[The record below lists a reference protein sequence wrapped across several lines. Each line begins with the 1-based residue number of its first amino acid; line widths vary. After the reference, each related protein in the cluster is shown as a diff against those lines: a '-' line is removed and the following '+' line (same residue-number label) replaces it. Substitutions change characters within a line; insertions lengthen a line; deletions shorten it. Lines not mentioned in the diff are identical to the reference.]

1 MIDVNVLRGSFVRHT
16 DGREGQVL
24 RVSLPWVRLEWVG
37 EDGSETMLRSDP
49 KLREDIEVL
58 TTDRGWIPL
67 GSILGVVKEEAEMEN
82 YDSVRSLVEEVRGIL
97 DLDQE
102 DGVLSETK
110 KLMGKFKKG
119 TKHNPFK
126 RVKKGK
132 GLGPGPR
139 GSTAVPGKKRN
150 YWKCRCQ
157 SYKCL
162 CRGSENEKKI
172 VKIGRSYKSSYNI
185 AYRKWRKKK
194 AKEYEPG
201 GKRGFKKVKKGK
213 LTK

>member
-1 MIDVNVLRGSFVRHT
+1 MIDVNALRGSFVRHS
-16 DGREGQVL
+16 DGREGTVL
-24 RVSLPWVRLEWVG
+24 RVSLPWVRLEWNG
-37 EDGSETMLRSDP
+37 EDGSEAMLRSDP

-67 GSILGVVKEEAEMEN
+67 GSILGVVKEEAKMEN

-97 DLDQE
+97 DLDGPE
-102 DGVLSETK
+102 DLSEDK

-139 GSTAVPGKKRN
+139 GSTTVPGTKRN

-162 CRGSENEKKI
+162 CRGSEGEKKR
-172 VKIGRSYKSSYNI
+172 VKIGRSYKSTYNI

-194 AKEYEPG
+194 AKEYAPG

-213 LTK
+213 VTK

>member
-1 MIDVNVLRGSFVRHT
+1 MIDVNVLRGSHVRHS
-16 DGREGQVL
+16 DGREGQIL
-24 RVSLPWVRLEWVG
+24 RVSLPWVRLEWYG
-37 EDGSETMLRSDP
+37 DEEESEAMLRSDP

-67 GSILGVVKEEAEMEN
+67 GSILGVVKEAKMEN

-97 DLDQE
+97 DLDE
-102 DGVLSETK
+102 NK

-139 GSTAVPGKKRN
+139 GSTKVPGKKRN

-162 CRGSENEKKI
+162 CRGSEGEKKT
-172 VKIGRSYKSSYNI
+172 VKIDRSYKDTYNV
-185 AYRKWRKKK
+185 AYRKYRKKR
-194 AKEYEPG
+194 AKEYQPG

-213 LTK
+213 VSK